1 MKFWAKQEKKKKCQL
16 FIFVSQ
22 FGDEVWLENKPA
34 SKLLMGT
41 KVPGWGSD
49 MRDML
54 VNNKCVRKLRGSVL
68 SVHARPYLNLQVKSL
83 IGITHGTFWMVS

>member
-1 MKFWAKQEKKKKCQL
+1 MR
-16 FIFVSQ
+16 
-22 FGDEVWLENKPA
+22 FGLNTTA

-41 KVPGWGSD
+41 KVLGWGSN

-68 SVHARPYLNLQVKSL
+68 SVHVRPYLNLQVKSL

>member
-1 MKFWAKQEKKKKCQL
+1 M
-16 FIFVSQ
+16 S
-22 FGDEVWLENKPA
+22 FGFNTAA

-49 MRDML
+49 MRDLL